1 MNILSRPEWDLG
13 KFLNILLLAQLE
25 RVHGMKLQ
33 QTIPVILRKL
43 GLEALCKSLGP
54 LGMVRFLQ
62 QYEAGTG
69 DYTKERDFWLRD
81 VDIESI
87 AIGLRHRRK
96 KKTR

>member
-1 MNILSRPEWDLG
+1 MANGGIN
-13 KFLNILLLAQLE
+13 K
-25 RVHGMKLQ
+25 MKVQ
-33 QTIPVILRKL
+33 QTNPVILRKL

-69 DYTKERDFWLRD
+69 DYTKERDFWLKD

-87 AIGLRHRRK
+87 AIELRHRRK
-96 KKTR
+96 KKAR

>member
-1 MNILSRPEWDLG
+1 MADGGIDKM
-13 KFLNILLLAQLE
+13 KF
-25 RVHGMKLQ
+25 Q
-33 QTIPVILRKL
+33 QTNPVIVRKL

-69 DYTKERDFWLRD
+69 DYTKERDFWLKD

-87 AIGLRHRRK
+87 ATEFRHRRRK
-96 KKTR
+96 KAR